1 MSETASPVWLITGAS
16 SGLGAYLALY
26 ALKAGHRVL
35 ATARNVS
42 KAEAAF
48 PEITKLGGQWLQL
61 DVSAADVEAKVKKA
75 ATIYG
80 RLDVV
85 VNNAGY
91 SLLGACED
99 IRYVNSSSIA
109 SIGVKNGHIRD
120 AYCISTTGSSLSL
133 LTAGLYGTARLICP
147 SDAEAH
153 EQMETNFFGPLKVIR
168 GALPTM
174 RNQEAGTIVNITSI
188 AALDGLATCSLYAG
202 SKFALE
208 GASESLAREVSKFN
222 IRVLLVEPGAFRTNF
237 LSAYDTP
244 KVGISEPYKEGAV
257 ADVMNAFQN
266 MNGSQKGNTEQGVA
280 RIFEVVTRTG
290 QAADLG
296 EILRLPLGSD
306 CVDRIE
312 KKIVNLQGDLDKTRS
327 IALSTDFA

>member
-16 SGLGAYLALY
+16 SGLGAYLALH

-61 DVSAADVEAKVKKA
+61 DVSGADVEAKVKNA

-99 IRYVNSSSIA
+99 I
-109 SIGVKNGHIRD
+109 
-120 AYCISTTGSSLSL
+120 
-133 LTAGLYGTARLICP
+133 

-174 RNQEAGTIVNITSI
+174 RSQEAGTIVNVTSI
-188 AALDGLATCSLYAG
+188 AALDGLATCSIYAG

-257 ADVMNAFQN
+257 ADVMNAFKN
-266 MNGSQKGNTEQGVA
+266 MNGSQKGNTEEGVA

-306 CVDRIE
+306 CVARIE
-312 KKIVNLQGDLDKTRS
+312 KKIDTLQGDLDKTRS